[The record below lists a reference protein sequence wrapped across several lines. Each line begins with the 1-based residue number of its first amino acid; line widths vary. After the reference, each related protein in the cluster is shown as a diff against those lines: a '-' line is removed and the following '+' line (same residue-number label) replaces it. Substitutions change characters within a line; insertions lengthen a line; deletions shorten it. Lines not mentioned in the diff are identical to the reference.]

1 MKEDHVHNAEIV
13 WSDRIAVFENAF
25 IGCWDQLYFQ
35 AYRKTQSVELS
46 KDLVQESFIVLWNNL
61 PNLQGPQEI
70 LPFLYGTLRKKVL
83 TQYRKSEVH
92 LKFLTTSVDLS
103 SQFDLPPDTLL
114 LDKELNAVIGTEV
127 SKMPDRM
134 REIYLLKRGDGLS
147 IREIA
152 EKLGIS
158 EQTVKN
164 QLQNAYGRLRSSLND
179 YNSPLAAFGILLFSL
194 NSR

>member
-13 WSDRIAVFENAF
+13 WSDKIAVFENAF
-25 IGCWDQLYFQ
+25 IDFWDELYVH

-46 KDLVQESFIVLWNNL
+46 KDLVQESFIVLWNTL
-61 PNLQGPQEI
+61 PNLQGKQEI
-70 LPFLYGTLRKKVL
+70 LPFLYGILRKKVL

-92 LKFLTTSVDLS
+92 LKFVTTSVDLS
-103 SQFDLPPDTLL
+103 SQFDLPPDRLL
-114 LDKELNAVIGTEV
+114 LDKELNAVIVTEV
-127 SKMPDRM
+127 SKMPERM
-134 REIYLLKRGDGLS
+134 RAIYQMKREEGLS

-152 EKLGIS
+152 EKLGIT

-164 QLQNAYGRLRSSLND
+164 QLQNAYGRLRSSLNE

-194 NSR
+194 HSK